1 MALEYA
7 IINILSGKNQVFCV
21 RKLWTLPIMRN
32 GMLRPLYHT
41 EIIDYVPTLSR
52 LPVLTC
58 RCNWLEARA
67 ATIIDRTLLESIHNM
82 VVRVKAHFLL
92 V

>member
-1 MALEYA
+1 MKEPSVLRQK
-7 IINILSGKNQVFCV
+7 IIDCSYNGE
-21 RKLWTLPIMRN
+21 RN
-32 GMLRPLYHT
+32 VMYFLHHR